1 MPDPREE
8 ALPSVPE
15 LPDPAALT
23 AMGEDELAGVVATL
37 DDTDRRLRQWMAPL
51 QERLNQL
58 AKRQAVVAT
67 ELRRRDRQ
75 RHLAQRKAV
84 REQVQE
90 GQAPSLLQLV
100 QAADRP
106 DFGEASFSALE
117 FLLETGGLVALG
129 YPGSKVPSLQMSD
142 GATVATV
149 ADLAEARRLYSRGW
163 EFGVAARAGVR
174 VHTPGTRLERLLP
187 PEKCFVRPIGAA
199 PRQPAP
205 APADGGS

>member
-8 ALPSVPE
+8 ALPSLPE
-15 LPDPAALT
+15 LPDPDALA
-23 AMGEDELAGVVATL
+23 AMGEDELAAVVATL
-37 DDTDRRLRQWMAPL
+37 DETDRRLRRWMAPL

-84 REQVQE
+84 RDQVQE

-100 QAADRP
+100 QAVDPP
-106 DFGEASFSALE
+106 DFGDASFSTLE

-149 ADLAEARRLYSRGW
+149 SDLAEARRLYAGGW
-163 EFGVAARAGVR
+163 EFGVTARAGVR

-187 PEKCFVRPIGAA
+187 PEKCFVRPIGTV
-199 PRQPAP
+199 PSPPPP
-205 APADGGS
+205 APADGRS